1 MPPARIRPGP
11 LREWPVS
18 QRWRPPIIP
27 PSPSDRSTAA
37 GIYAARHMAFSAE
50 RERIHRR
57 WLLVANLRLVAFIV
71 LGILLWQ
78 VLFVRTGW
86 PIVGGTFLALA
97 IVVALVVGHG
107 RLRRERDR
115 LERLAAVNDLAGKRL
130 ALAWDELPAPPAD
143 TEQGL
148 REPSATPSYS
158 HDLNVTGRASIEQR
172 IGTPAT
178 RRGWEA
184 LHRWLLSPA
193 DPATIRE
200 RQAAVREL
208 AAATALDQRQAV
220 ETAAHRE
227 GGTIADPEDLIAW
240 AEGGRW
246 LARRRWLAVLAWITP
261 AALIAALAAQIAG
274 LTPWPF
280 WLIPV
285 TINVIVFQLFGTR
298 ASALVARVA
307 PLHTEIAG
315 YREVFS
321 AISSSDA
328 NAPLL
333 RRIAETLGSGER
345 GAMTQSARLVR
356 ASTMAIPRG
365 SMLYFP
371 FQMGFLWDIHVLN
384 RLEGW
389 QATAGQDVRAWI
401 DAAAEWE
408 ALAAL
413 SVLAHDHPGWT
424 FPQVDPSGDRFAAT
438 ALAHPLIAE
447 GEAVANDVTV
457 GPRGTFLFVTGSNM
471 SGKSTLL
478 RAIGANA
485 VLAQAGGP
493 AAASTLAMPVVEIAT
508 CMRVED
514 SLARGVSFFMAEL
527 LRLKAVVDAAR
538 SAADRPVLYLLD
550 EILQGTNTAERQ
562 IASRHVLAQ
571 LAACN
576 AIGAVSSHDLG
587 LLEGNALDAMAVPVH
602 FAETFRRSGSPSG
615 PEMTFDY
622 RLRDGLATSSN
633 ALALMELLGF
643 ELPTKESGSA
653 DSQ

>member
-1 MPPARIRPGP
+1 MPAAETYATRRI
-11 LREWPVS
+11 
-18 QRWRPPIIP
+18 
-27 PSPSDRSTAA
+27 
-37 GIYAARHMAFSAE
+37 AFAAE

-57 WLLVANLRLVAFIV
+57 WLFIANLRLVAFVI

-78 VLFVRTGW
+78 FLFVRTGW
-86 PIVGGTFLALA
+86 PITSGTILALV
-97 IVVALVVGHG
+97 IVIALIVEHG

-115 LERLAAVNDLAGKRL
+115 VERLTIVNALAEQRL
-130 ALAWDELPAPPAD
+130 ALAWDELPAPPIED
-143 TEQGL
+143 HET
-148 REPSATPSYS
+148 STSSSYA
-158 HDLNVTGRASIEQR
+158 HDLNVTGRASLAQR

-178 RRGWEA
+178 QRGWQT
-184 LHRWLLSPA
+184 LHRWLLTPTDASSIA
-193 DPATIRE
+193 E
-200 RQAAVREL
+200 RQPAVREL
-208 AAATALDQRQAV
+208 ASALDQRQAV

-240 AEGGRW
+240 AEGDRW
-246 LARRRWLAVLAWITP
+246 LSQRQWLVALAWLSPI
-261 AALIAALAAQIAG
+261 ALVASAIAQAIG
-274 LTPWPF
+274 LVAWPL

-285 TINVIVFQLFGTR
+285 TINVLVFQMLGAR

-307 PLHTEIAG
+307 PLHAEIAG
-315 YREVFS
+315 YRDVFA
-321 AISSSDA
+321 AIS
-328 NAPLL
+328 NATTNALLL
-333 RRIAETLGSGER
+333 RHIGETLGNGAR
-345 GAMTQSARLVR
+345 GAMTQSDRLAR

-371 FQMGFLWDIHVLN
+371 FQMIFLWDIHVLN
-384 RLEGW
+384 RLERW
-389 QATAGQDVRAWI
+389 QASAGADVRAWI

-413 SVLAHDHPGWT
+413 SVLAYDHPTWT
-424 FPQVDPSGDRFAAT
+424 FPTIDPSIDRLAAT
-438 ALAHPLIAE
+438 GLAHPLIAAPD
-447 GEAVANDVTV
+447 AVPNDVEV
-457 GPRGTFLFVTGSNM
+457 GPQGTFLFVSGSNM

-493 AAASTLAMPVVEIAT
+493 VAAKKLAMPSVNIAT

-527 LRLKAVVDAAR
+527 LRLKEVVDAAR
-538 SAADRPVLYLLD
+538 VATDRPVLYLLD

-562 IASRHVLAQ
+562 IASRQVLGQ

-587 LLEGNALDAMAVPVH
+587 LLEGNALASIAVPVH
-602 FAETFRRSGSPSG
+602 FAETFQRTPNG

-622 RLRDGLATSSN
+622 RLRPGLATSSN

-643 ELPTKESGSA
+643 DLPNEPAEGR
-653 DSQ
+653 